1 MQACINEKCK
11 DPCPG
16 SCGTYATCVVQNHQP
31 SCTCYDGYTGD
42 PYSAC
47 MPIPSKTSN
56 TVNHNETKSDLFST
70 MILVQREPEHV
81 DPCNPSPCGVNA
93 ECNVR
98 NNAGSCTCLP
108 DYFGD
113 PYHECRPECVLN
125 TDCPKTRSC
134 LNNKCKDPCPGM
146 CGLNAECFVSNH
158 APTCSCLSGYTGNP
172 SVACHEIP
180 KCRFFF
186 VIISNLDS
194 LFINSYSS
202 VVIADPVPQNPCRPS
217 PCGPYSECREVN
229 NHAVCSCQKNYIGTP
244 PACRPECTVSSECPL
259 DKACMHQ
266 KCVDPCPGTC
276 GLNARCNVINH
287 NPICSCSP
295 GFTGDPFVRCLPE
308 ESKLHCRLFPFSSPS
323 EPIYLY
329 PPCRRLGTQGPRKP
343 MRTQSVRSQLAV
355 PCGWERSG
363 VLLFA

>member
-1 MQACINEKCK
+1 MGIQCFFSLERPVVSDPINPCQPSPCGPNSQCKAVGNTAACSCLPNYVGRAPNCRPECTSSSQCSPMQACINEKCK

-31 SCTCYDGYTGD
+31 SCKCYDGYTGD

-47 MPIPSKTSN
+47 MPTPSNARIIVKLEKFCFDHTSN
-56 TVNHNETKSDLFST
+56 FV
-70 MILVQREPEHV
+70 LVQREPEHV
-81 DPCNPSPCGVNA
+81 DSCNPSPCGVNA

-180 KCRFFF
+180 KCR
-186 VIISNLDS
+186 L
-194 LFINSYSS
+194 
-202 VVIADPVPQNPCRPS
+202 QN
-217 PCGPYSECREVN
+217 
-229 NHAVCSCQKNYIGTP
+229 K
-244 PACRPECTVSSECPL
+244 L
-259 DKACMHQ
+259 
-266 KCVDPCPGTC
+266 
-276 GLNARCNVINH
+276 LN
-287 NPICSCSP
+287 
-295 GFTGDPFVRCLPE
+295 
-308 ESKLHCRLFPFSSPS
+308 
-323 EPIYLY
+323 
-329 PPCRRLGTQGPRKP
+329 
-343 MRTQSVRSQLAV
+343 
-355 PCGWERSG
+355 
-363 VLLFA
+363 